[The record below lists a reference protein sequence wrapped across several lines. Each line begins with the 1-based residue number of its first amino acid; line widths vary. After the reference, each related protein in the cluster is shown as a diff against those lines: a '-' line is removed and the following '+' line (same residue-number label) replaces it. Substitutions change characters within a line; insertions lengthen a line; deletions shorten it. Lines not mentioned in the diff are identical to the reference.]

1 MKTLKEREWFFSQ
14 EKEEFAATNP
24 NPVYDI
30 YRLKTTR
37 QVICDVRMDSGLSL
51 ENEIIIGAVADLH
64 FNFCNMNDRK
74 DEELAYTEQC
84 REWLKEQ
91 KSVPAAIKALEAAD
105 FCDAAVVLG
114 DTLDYMSEGAA
125 ELTKKHIIKK
135 YPEIMMALG
144 GHDILKQMQTKLPE
158 KLPLEERE
166 AYVAAFWPHDIHY
179 YSRVIND
186 KVVVVVLDNSKSC
199 YLECQIEKLRFDI
212 DEARKNG
219 RIIIIA
225 QHEPLAANTMET
237 GAVPAVIINGGALK
251 EVNFQTPDIV
261 GASQNNSG
269 ATGEVAKLITGNADV
284 IKAVIAGHWHSQFYG
299 EISASY
305 QKDGKTEQTVIPEF
319 VISGNPYHEAGFLAR
334 IIVK

>member
-14 EKEEFAATNP
+14 EKEEFVATNP

-37 QVICDVRMDSGLSL
+37 QVICDIRIDSGLSL
-51 ENEIIIGAVADLH
+51 EKETVIGAVADLH
-64 FNFCNMNDRK
+64 FNFCNMNDRN
-74 DEELAYTEQC
+74 DEELAYTEKC

-105 FCDAAVVLG
+105 FCDAAVLLG

-125 ELTKKHIIKK
+125 ELVKKHIIRK
-135 YPEIMMALG
+135 YPEIIMVLG
-144 GHDILKQMQTKLPE
+144 GHDITKEMQTKIPD

-179 YSRVIND
+179 YSRVINN
-186 KVVVVVLDNSKSC
+186 KVVVVALNNSMSC
-199 YLECQIEKLRFDI
+199 YLESQIEKLRFDI

-219 RIIIIA
+219 RIIIVA
-225 QHEPLAANTMET
+225 QHEPLAAYTEEK
-237 GAVPAVIINGGALK
+237 GIVPAVIVNGGALK
-251 EVNFQTPDIV
+251 EVNFMTPDII

-269 ATGEVAKLITGNADV
+269 VTGEVVKLITENADV
-284 IKAVIAGHWHSQFYG
+284 IKAVVAGHWHSQFYG
-299 EISASY
+299 EINASY
-305 QKDGKTEQTVIPEF
+305 EKDGKRVETVIPEF

>member
-37 QVICDVRMDSGLSL
+37 QVICDVRIDSGLSL

-166 AYVAAFWPHDIHY
+166 AYVDAFWPHDVHY

-219 RIIIIA
+219 RIIIVA

-299 EISASY
+299 EINASY
-305 QKDGKTEQTVIPEF
+305 EKDGKKVETVIPEF

>member
-1 MKTLKEREWFFSQ
+1 MKNVKEREWFFSQ
-14 EKEEFAATNP
+14 EKEEFVATNP

-37 QVICDVRMDSGLSL
+37 QVICDVTLDSGLGL
-51 ENEIIIGAVADLH
+51 NKEIIIGAVADLH
-64 FNFCNMNDRK
+64 FNFCNMKDRC
-74 DEELAYTEQC
+74 DEELSYTEKC

-199 YLECQIEKLRFDI
+199 YLECQIEKLRSDI
-212 DEARKNG
+212 EMARRTGK
-219 RIIIIA
+219 IILIA
-225 QHEPLAANTMET
+225 QHEPLAAYTVEKGN
-237 GAVPAVIINGGALK
+237 VPAVIVNGGALK

-261 GASQNNSG
+261 GASENNSG
-269 ATGEVAKLITGNADV
+269 PTGEVAKLITSNADV

-299 EISASY
+299 EINGTY
-305 QKDGKTEQTVIPEF
+305 EKDGKTEEAKIPEF

-334 IIVK
+334 FIIK